1 MLNWN
6 PVMKAKYE
14 ALVAGAEESARAAAG
29 SARPGS
35 ARAAQAARTARAAR
49 AKARV
54 ACAASLLRWIYFMT
68 VHGAGWDPVAASGG
82 RFAPQ
87 EAHRLPDQRKR
98 ARVTLAGAV
107 KDHPPPGRGGRARM
121 PVGGTDPVTDHGQ
134 PSPAPASSRKPG

>member
-14 ALVAGAEESARAAAG
+14 TLVAGAEESARAAAG
-29 SARPGS
+29 SSHPGS
-35 ARAAQAARTARAAR
+35 ARAAQAARSARAAR

-68 VHGAGWDPVAASGG
+68 VHDAGWDPVAASGG

-87 EAHRLPDQRKR
+87 DAQQ
-98 ARVTLAGAV
+98 AA
-107 KDHPPPGRGGRARM
+107 
-121 PVGGTDPVTDHGQ
+121 
-134 PSPAPASSRKPG
+134 